1 MTKYLLAS
9 VAALLVAVGAFAQG
23 GGPNRGTCL
32 HGSGETADHAA
43 RRDKAIKV
51 AQAINSAQV
60 VAVPQPRIQR
70 PNAPKY
76 RRPGELSNI
85 PPLPRGFELQFNT
98 DGESYNFAI
107 KDTLDPCHFAIF
119 SDQDKF
125 VYTGTPITGA
135 RIVPITS
142 QQ

>member
-1 MTKYLLAS
+1 MTKYSIAV

-23 GGPNRGTCL
+23 GGARLAACL
-32 HGSGETADHAA
+32 HGSNETAEQTS
-43 RRDKAIKV
+43 RREKAIKV
-51 AQAINSAQV
+51 AQAINTAQV
-60 VAVPQPRIQR
+60 VVAPRPRIQR

-76 RRPGELSNI
+76 RRPEELTNV
-85 PPLPRGFELQFNT
+85 PPLPQGFDLQFNT

-107 KDTLDPCHFAIF
+107 KDTLDACHFAIF

-142 QQ
+142 QP

>member
-1 MTKYLLAS
+1 MTKYLLAV
-9 VAALLVAVGAFAQG
+9 VAALAVAVGAFAQG
-23 GGPNRGTCL
+23 GGPNRATCL
-32 HGSGETADHAA
+32 HGSNETGDQAA

-51 AQAINSAQV
+51 AQAINSAQL
-60 VAVPQPRIQR
+60 VAVPRPRIQS

-76 RRPGELSNI
+76 RRPEELTNI
-85 PPLPRGFELQFNT
+85 TPLPRGFDLQFNT

-125 VYTGTPITGA
+125 VYTGTPISGV
-135 RIVPITS
+135 RVVPVTT

>member
-1 MTKYLLAS
+1 MTKYLLAV
-9 VAALLVAVGAFAQG
+9 VAALAVAAGAFAQG
-23 GGPNRGTCL
+23 GGPNRSVCL
-32 HGSGETADHAA
+32 HGSNESADQAA

-60 VAVPQPRIQR
+60 VAVPRPRMQS
-70 PNAPKY
+70 PTAPKY
-76 RRPGELSNI
+76 RRPEELSNI

-107 KDTLDPCHFAIF
+107 KDRLDPCHFATF

-125 VYTGTPITGA
+125 VYAGTPINTGA

-142 QQ
+142 Q

>member
-23 GGPNRGTCL
+23 GGPNRGMCL
-32 HGSGETADHAA
+32 HGSNESADEAA

-60 VAVPQPRIQR
+60 VAVPRPRMQS
-70 PNAPKY
+70 PSTPKY
-76 RRPGELSNI
+76 RRPEELPNI

-98 DGESYNFAI
+98 DGETYNVAI

-142 QQ
+142 Q